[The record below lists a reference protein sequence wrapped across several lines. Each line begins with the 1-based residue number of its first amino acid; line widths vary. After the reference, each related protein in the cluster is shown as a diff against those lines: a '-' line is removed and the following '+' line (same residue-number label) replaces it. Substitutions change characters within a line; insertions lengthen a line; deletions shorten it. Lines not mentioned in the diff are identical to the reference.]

1 MSRQSGGVVGRATTA
16 LRINTPSDTRV
27 LWLLVVLSIGLSVL
41 IWTWPDRTPLSS
53 LFLPLLLGSL
63 ILGPRHLPWFVVFV
77 LVLVVVV
84 LTQQE
89 TNPRTT
95 ASVVVLFLAGLIIL
109 VMSFRRTR
117 LGVAGAQGESML
129 VDLRDRIQSQSYIPP
144 LPAGFHAESAL
155 RSAGGTPFA
164 GDFVVAVRRP
174 ESARLEVAVVDVSG
188 KGEDAGTRAL
198 LLAGALGG
206 LIGALPSADFLPAA
220 NEYLLRQDWDEG
232 FATAVH
238 VSLDL
243 GSGRFEVRNAG
254 HPSAAHRVAGSG
266 RWVLRSEPGPAL
278 GLLDGVGLPGRV
290 GGAAGGR
297 RADALHR
304 RDGRDPRQG
313 HRARRRPDAGT
324 ERPASPRLLRGRCGA
339 ADQVARVQER
349 RPRPG
354 AALPHLSR
362 GERSWARGRRL
373 GRVTACVAR

>member
-1 MSRQSGGVVGRATTA
+1 MSRQSGGVLGRAAAA

-27 LWLLVVLSIGLSVL
+27 LWLLVVLSAVLSVL
-41 IWTWPDRTPLSS
+41 IWTLPERTPLSS
-53 LFLPLLLGSL
+53 LFLPMLLGSL

-84 LTQQE
+84 MTQRDPDSLTV
-89 TNPRTT
+89 

-129 VDLRDRIQSQSYIPP
+129 VDLRDRIQSQSYIPY

-164 GDFVVAVRRP
+164 GDFVVAVRP
-174 ESARLEVAVVDVSG
+174 PDSARLEVAVVDVSG

-206 LIGALPSADFLPAA
+206 LIGALPSAEFLPAA
-220 NEYLLRQDWDEG
+220 NVYLLRQDWDEG

-243 GSGRFEVRNAG
+243 ETGRFEVRNAG

-266 RWVLRSEPGPAL
+266 RWVLRSEQGPAL
-278 GLLDGVGLPGRV
+278 GLLDGADFPVVSGELRV
-290 GGAAGGR
+290 G
-297 RADALHR
+297 DALMLYTDGMVET
-304 RDGRDPRQG
+304 RDKDIGLGIDRMLGQSDQ
-313 HRARRRPDAGT
+313 
-324 ERPASPRLLRGRCGA
+324 LLRGSFEGGA
-339 ADQVARVQER
+339 ER
-349 RPRPG
+349 LIRDIGSRNDDR
-354 AALPHLSR
+354 ALVLLFR
-362 GERSWARGRRL
+362 
-373 GRVTACVAR
+373 T